1 METMVVKVA
10 NVNVFERTAGIV
22 WRWWFN
28 IQAKRRAKRA
38 QAKMEAHIAVRR
50 RL

>member
-22 WRWWFN
+22 CAGGSTYKQSAVLSVHRRKWR
-28 IQAKRRAKRA
+28 
-38 QAKMEAHIAVRR
+38 HI
-50 RL
+50 